1 MFYRP
6 IRPDFVIVP
15 DIVAG
20 GLASLAWSAF
30 WRNTAPAELPES
42 TRPVRQ
48 RL

>member
-1 MFYRP
+1 MRWMLYRD

-30 WRNTAPAELPES
+30 WRNTVPAEFPA
-42 TRPVRQ
+42 
-48 RL
+48 